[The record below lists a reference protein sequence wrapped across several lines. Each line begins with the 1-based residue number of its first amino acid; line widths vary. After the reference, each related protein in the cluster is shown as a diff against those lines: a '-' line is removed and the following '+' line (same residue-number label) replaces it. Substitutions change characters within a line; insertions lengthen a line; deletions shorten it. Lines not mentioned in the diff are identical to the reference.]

1 MSEQSA
7 PSTERGLEKFDTAI
21 VEDRGPGI
29 EVLQTVKREA
39 DADQVLRLTESQCEA
54 LIEYDRAIATTRDGS
69 RVVVEMLPDEFD
81 DRIKPVEIRS
91 VEPETD
97 GGQDDE

>member
-1 MSEQSA
+1 MTEHDTT
-7 PSTERGLEKFDTAI
+7 STERGLEKFDTAI
-21 VEDRGPGI
+21 VEDRGPGV

-39 DADQVLRLTESQCEA
+39 DADQVLRLTESQCRA
-54 LIEYDRAIATTRDGS
+54 LIQYDRAIATTREGS

-97 GGQDDE
+97 GGDQDE